1 MSVEQIAGR
10 RTVVFMNPMSGPKGS
25 GLSPGELA
33 ALCRDAGLDA
43 DVVSISGENAVTA
56 ERIGRD
62 ADLVIA
68 VGGDG
73 TVSSVAAAIAGTG
86 SSLGIIPA
94 GTLNHFARDLGIPLD
109 VRSAFQVIAAGETVS
124 VDAAEVNGRIFVNNS
139 SIGLYPTFA
148 AERERWMKRGLPKRI
163 AMFPAAIR
171 ALARF
176 PNLGVR
182 VNRDEEADLSV
193 RTPLLFIGNN
203 EYQFSGWGAG
213 TRSGLRDAALQIAMV
228 DNPSRWSLAGL
239 AMRAA
244 FGLHLHVPELHVSIA
259 KTVRV
264 RTFRKH
270 IKVALDGEVV
280 RMKSPLVYSIRPG
293 ALKVIVPHA

>member
-1 MSVEQIAGR
+1 MGVQETAGR
-10 RTVVFMNPMSGPKGS
+10 RTIGFVNPKSGPNGS
-25 GLSPGELA
+25 GISQGELA
-33 ALCRDAGLDA
+33 GLFREAGLDA
-43 DVVSISGENAVTA
+43 DIVPITGGNAITA
-56 ERIGRD
+56 ERIGRG

-68 VGGDG
+68 AGGDG
-73 TVSSVAAAIAGTG
+73 TVSSIAAAVAGTG
-86 SSLGIIPA
+86 ATLGIVPA

-109 VRSAFQVIAAGETVS
+109 IRSACRVIAAGKTIA

-139 SIGLYPTFA
+139 SIGLYPAFA
-148 AERERWMKRGLPKRI
+148 ADRERWMKRGVPKRI
-163 AMFPAAIR
+163 AMIPAAVR

-182 VNRDEEADLSV
+182 VDRDEDVDLSI

-203 EYQFSGWGAG
+203 EYQFSGWKAG
-213 TRSGLRDAALQIAMV
+213 TRSGLREGVLQIATV
-228 DNPSRWSLAGL
+228 DNPSRWSLAAL

-244 FGLHLHVPELHVSIA
+244 LGTQLHAPELHVSMA
-259 KTVRV
+259 KKVRV

-270 IKVALDGEVV
+270 VKVALDGEVV
-280 RMKSPLVYSIRPG
+280 RMRSPLIYSIRPG